1 MPMRRRGRRRERRS
15 ERNAAYSSEVES
27 STGAWAEMIRS
38 GPEGSLRSTA
48 RARGEG
54 LWEPTTAEA
63 AFSCTHTWTPNCP
76 RREAV

>member
-1 MPMRRRGRRRERRS
+1 M
-15 ERNAAYSSEVES
+15 
-27 STGAWAEMIRS
+27 RS

-63 AFSCTHTWTPNCP
+63 AFSWIQTWTPNCP
-76 RREAV
+76 RREAVWKTWYGDTTVTLARLHLASWIVAKEMRAR